1 MYAEKRFG
9 RPTCQRTGIP
19 RHGIIQDMNIMNK
32 LTLDLNTSTE
42 TKLLKIGSV
51 LPSDDDGR
59 KVDLTMCAGRQ
70 PLISE
75 KDDLLHVRKNDVIPL
90 LECEYTLP
98 RASTIRGMFYN
109 LAYNG
114 VISNTTEYY
123 EGHITTLTDF
133 NVATQEDIIA
143 WA

>member
-1 MYAEKRFG
+1 
-9 RPTCQRTGIP
+9 
-19 RHGIIQDMNIMNK
+19 MNK

-42 TKLLKIGSV
+42 KRCRCSECNNKATKLLKIGRV

-59 KVDLTMCAGRQ
+59 KVDLTKCAVRQ
-70 PLISE
+70 PLISA
-75 KDDLLHVRKNDVIPL
+75 KDDLLHVRKTDLL

-123 EGHITTLTDF
+123 EGHITTVTGF
-133 NVATQEDIIA
+133 NVATEEARIA